1 MKKIFFILII
11 PFILGGCYDYNQLN
25 DLAIISGIGIDYEN
39 DEFKVTFEVISTKKE
54 GETINHK

>member
-1 MKKIFFILII
+1 MKKILLIFFI

-39 DEFKVTFEVISTKKE
+39 
-54 GETINHK
+54 HKLDSSR